1 MLKFWLVR
9 EAVWIQSP
17 VKSGQPPLFC
27 ILPRTHAQQDQ
38 SFHYLETELL
48 QSEKESMK
56 NEFVLA
62 FNEVLEEKQ
71 LPREIVLDAL
81 QAAMVSAY
89 RRAVNASAAQH
100 VEATID
106 SETGKVLIYAEKEI
120 VESVVDERTE
130 VALSDARNVDPEA
143 KLGDMVV
150 VETTPKNFGRVAAQ
164 TARQVIQQR
173 IREAE
178 RDAQFSHYTKQL
190 GEIVSGVVQA
200 VNPTGITLGLDM
212 KAEATMPRNQ
222 MIQGERFRVH
232 DRVRALLYEIKSS
245 PRGPQIILSRAHRNF
260 LRRLLENEVP
270 EIYHGMVEIR
280 SIAREPGQ
288 RSKVAVSA
296 LQPGVDP
303 VGACVGI
310 RGVRIQAIV
319 RELNDEKIDVIEWNQ
334 DPSIYI
340 AKALSPARVAGVYLN
355 EHAKG
360 AKTATVVVPE
370 DQLSLAIGRDG
381 QNARLA
387 AKLTSWRIDIKS
399 LPEAASDA
407 LHKLQSDSAYTSL
420 TANEA
425 DIMPQVELILAKKA
439 EGRPVTPEEYSVL
452 TQFVDRI
459 ERGVIRQRQSER
471 RIDEEREQQARASIP
486 AKAFEIPLEEFE
498 VSDRVFAA
506 ISEAGYQTVGDL
518 MMQMALDPDAIL
530 RLSSMGPKA
539 MRELETA
546 LEKLTEQARQ
556 AEAEA
561 IAAQVVEPE
570 PVVVEP
576 VVAEPVVAEAEVV
589 VVAAE
594 PEAIQAETP
603 EAEVAE
609 IPTASEVMEVV
620 PTEATTEIPAV
631 EIVEEAISETE
642 TVEPT
647 LVEAEAV
654 APPEAGVTEGAEETT
669 DISDSMFTLSPDIL
683 GVRTLDEED
692 EEEDELGHKKKGK
705 KKKKKFVEV
714 EYDPDADV
722 MLVKKKRKRGEG
734 WDGDW

>member
-1 MLKFWLVR
+1 
-9 EAVWIQSP
+9 
-17 VKSGQPPLFC
+17 
-27 ILPRTHAQQDQ
+27 
-38 SFHYLETELL
+38 
-48 QSEKESMK
+48 MK

-89 RRAVNASAAQH
+89 RRAVNASNAQH

-106 SETGKVLIYAEKEI
+106 SETGKVLIYAEKEV

-130 VALSDARNVDPEA
+130 VTLSDARKVDPEA
-143 KLGDMVV
+143 KLGGMVV
-150 VETTPKNFGRVAAQ
+150 VETTPNNFGRVAAQ

-178 RDAQFSHYTKQL
+178 RDAQFNHYTKQL

-232 DRVRALLYEIKSS
+232 DRVRALLYEIKPS

-319 RELNDEKIDVIEWNQ
+319 RELNDEKIDVIEWSQ
-334 DPSIYI
+334 DPAVYI

-407 LHKLQSDSAYTSL
+407 LHKLQSDSAYASL
-420 TANEA
+420 TATEP
-425 DIMPQVELILAKKA
+425 DVMPQVEVILALGQIAFDAK
-439 EGRPVTPEEYSVL
+439 GNLTLNVTGHRYFWDFDNQLQGVDITGEPASV
-452 TQFVDRI
+452 TY
-459 ERGVIRQRQSER
+459 GT
-471 RIDEEREQQARASIP
+471 
-486 AKAFEIPLEEFE
+486 
-498 VSDRVFAA
+498 FAP
-506 ISEAGYQTVGDL
+506 GDT
-518 MMQMALDPDAIL
+518 IG
-530 RLSSMGPKA
+530 SG
-539 MRELETA
+539 
-546 LEKLTEQARQ
+546 
-556 AEAEA
+556 
-561 IAAQVVEPE
+561 AA
-570 PVVVEP
+570 PVVHVNPGTPSAGASFANPRSEKGCGRWGFADQPPRTGP
-576 VVAEPVVAEAEVV
+576 V
-589 VVAAE
+589 
-594 PEAIQAETP
+594 Q
-603 EAEVAE
+603 
-609 IPTASEVMEVV
+609 V
-620 PTEATTEIPAV
+620 PIHGNGKTR
-631 EIVEEAISETE
+631 
-642 TVEPT
+642 
-647 LVEAEAV
+647 LH
-654 APPEAGVTEGAEETT
+654 GAQ
-669 DISDSMFTLSPDIL
+669 S
-683 GVRTLDEED
+683 
-692 EEEDELGHKKKGK
+692 
-705 KKKKKFVEV
+705 
-714 EYDPDADV
+714 
-722 MLVKKKRKRGEG
+722 
-734 WDGDW
+734 GDHDQC